1 MGPAP
6 KKTHQTN
13 RVQKR
18 RSDLG
23 YHVIF
28 YDFNKTLVTLI
39 YRLLKEG
46 DLSNKGDGFRGLNE
60 SRQARYF
67 PEQSNNMRFF
77 PKLRQEERINTFVSI
92 TFR

>member
-6 KKTHQTN
+6 EKTHQTN

-18 RSDLG
+18 RSGPG

-28 YDFNKTLVTLI
+28 YDFIKSLVTLI
-39 YRLLKEG
+39 YRLLKG
-46 DLSNKGDGFRGLNE
+46 DLSNKGNGFRRLNE